1 MEDKILIVDDAAFMR
16 LVIKN
21 TLVRDGF
28 HNILEAEKGTEAI
41 ELYRKEKPDL
51 VILDIAMGGMS
62 GLEVLDELV
71 KMDQKARIIM
81 CSSVGRDGVV
91 KEAVDLGAWEFL
103 VKPFKPEKLSRMVR
117 DVLACI

>member
-21 TLVRDGF
+21 TLVRSGF

-62 GLEVLDELV
+62 GLEVLDELI
-71 KMDQKARIIM
+71 KLDERARIIM
-81 CSSVGRDGVV
+81 CSSVGQDEVV
-91 KEAVDLGAWEFL
+91 QEAIDRGAWEFL
-103 VKPFKPEKLSRMVR
+103 MKPFKPDKLSRMVQAALEC
-117 DVLACI
+117 V